1 MNLSPAD
8 RAWILATLRRNL
20 AMLRTK
26 IRDDTEETLGRVLA
40 SEAQLAVL
48 QAMQHEA
55 RPES

>member
-1 MNLSPAD
+1 MSQAD

-20 AMLRTK
+20 VMLRKK

-48 QAMQHEA
+48 QAMQREA